1 MAGTTCAYEGLA
13 AGMPQAVACVSAPA
27 GSRGNNRTRSCIA
40 VTAAEADP
48 EFSPAHPLPLS
59 PAAREIERG
68 GALAADS
75 APSGLR
81 RLGTSRARFPHNPAS
96 PADPANPE
104 SPANLASLATT
115 PTADV
120 AAHPAAVWCVLQ
132 VAPGHEDAMAAR
144 VARVAGAWLDD
155 CFVLRRQA
163 LRRRGGAWRLCDE
176 VMFPGYIFLVTDDP
190 AGLAEGL
197 GLLTSFAYLLNRD
210 GAPSTL
216 DEREVAFVR
225 DFGGP
230 QHTVALSRG
239 SIEGGR
245 LTVEEGPLKGR
256 EHLVAKVDRH
266 KRMAWLHGGML
277 GEGSVRVGLEVVSK
291 T

>member
-13 AGMPQAVACVSAPA
+13 AGTPHAAACVSAPA

-48 EFSPAHPLPLS
+48 EFSPAHPVPLS

-75 APSGLR
+75 ARSGLR
-81 RLGTSRARFPHNPAS
+81 RLGGISRARFPHNTAK
-96 PADPANPE
+96 PE

-115 PTADV
+115 PAALAAD
-120 AAHPAAVWCVLQ
+120 AAHPSAVWCVLQ

-144 VARVAGAWLDD
+144 VARVARAALDD

-163 LRRRGGAWRLCDE
+163 LRRRGGAWHLCDE

-197 GLLTSFAYLLNRD
+197 GLLTSFAHLLNRD
-210 GAPSTL
+210 GAPATL

-230 QHTVALSRG
+230 HHTVALSRG
-239 SIEGGR
+239 SIVDGR
-245 LTVEEGPLKGR
+245 LMVEEGPLKGR

-277 GEGSVRVGLEVVSK
+277 GTGSVRVGLEVVSK

>member
-1 MAGTTCAYEGLA
+1 MAGTTCAYESLA
-13 AGMPQAVACVSAPA
+13 IGMPQTAPACVPDGARTC
-27 GSRGNNRTRSCIA
+27 GNRTGSGRNR
-40 VTAAEADP
+40 TAAEPSAAR
-48 EFSPAHPLPLS
+48 PAPLS

-81 RLGTSRARFPHNPAS
+81 RLGTSRVRFPHNPAS

-115 PTADV
+115 PTADA

-144 VARVAGAWLDD
+144 VARVAGASLDD

-277 GEGSVRVGLEVVSK
+277 GAGSVRVGLEVVSK

>member
-48 EFSPAHPLPLS
+48 EFAPAHPVPLS

-75 APSGLR
+75 ARSGLR
-81 RLGTSRARFPHNPAS
+81 RLGGIPRARFPHNPAK
-96 PADPANPE
+96 PE

-115 PTADV
+115 PAALAAD
-120 AAHPAAVWCVLQ
+120 AAHPSAVWCVLQ
-132 VAPGHEDAMAAR
+132 VAPGHEDALAAR
-144 VARVAGAWLDD
+144 VARVARAALDD

-163 LRRRGGAWRLCDE
+163 LRRRGGAWHLCDE

-197 GLLTSFAYLLNRD
+197 GLLTSFAHLLNCD
-210 GAPSTL
+210 GAPATL

-230 QHTVALSRG
+230 HHTVALSRG
-239 SIEGGR
+239 SIVGGL

-256 EHLVAKVDRH
+256 EHLVTKVDRH

-277 GEGSVRVGLEVVSK
+277 GAGSVRVGLEVVSK

>member
-1 MAGTTCAYEGLA
+1 
-13 AGMPQAVACVSAPA
+13 
-27 GSRGNNRTRSCIA
+27 
-40 VTAAEADP
+40 
-48 EFSPAHPLPLS
+48 
-59 PAAREIERG
+59 
-68 GALAADS
+68 
-75 APSGLR
+75 
-81 RLGTSRARFPHNPAS
+81 
-96 PADPANPE
+96 
-104 SPANLASLATT
+104 
-115 PTADV
+115 
-120 AAHPAAVWCVLQ
+120 
-132 VAPGHEDAMAAR
+132 MAAR
-144 VARVAGAWLDD
+144 VVRVAGASLDD

-163 LRRRGGAWRLCDE
+163 LRRRGGAWHLCDE

-266 KRMAWLHGGML
+266 KRMAWLRGGML

>member
-1 MAGTTCAYEGLA
+1 
-13 AGMPQAVACVSAPA
+13 
-27 GSRGNNRTRSCIA
+27 
-40 VTAAEADP
+40 
-48 EFSPAHPLPLS
+48 
-59 PAAREIERG
+59 
-68 GALAADS
+68 
-75 APSGLR
+75 
-81 RLGTSRARFPHNPAS
+81 
-96 PADPANPE
+96 
-104 SPANLASLATT
+104 
-115 PTADV
+115 
-120 AAHPAAVWCVLQ
+120 
-132 VAPGHEDAMAAR
+132 MAAR
-144 VARVAGAWLDD
+144 VARVAGALLDD

-190 AGLAEGL
+190 ASLAEGL

-266 KRMAWLHGGML
+266 KRMAWLRGGML

>member
-1 MAGTTCAYEGLA
+1 
-13 AGMPQAVACVSAPA
+13 
-27 GSRGNNRTRSCIA
+27 
-40 VTAAEADP
+40 
-48 EFSPAHPLPLS
+48 
-59 PAAREIERG
+59 
-68 GALAADS
+68 
-75 APSGLR
+75 
-81 RLGTSRARFPHNPAS
+81 
-96 PADPANPE
+96 
-104 SPANLASLATT
+104 
-115 PTADV
+115 
-120 AAHPAAVWCVLQ
+120 
-132 VAPGHEDAMAAR
+132 MAAR
-144 VARVAGAWLDD
+144 VARVAGASLDD

-197 GLLTSFAYLLNRD
+197 GLLTSFAYLLGRG

-230 QHTVALSRG
+230 QHMVALSRG

-245 LTVEEGPLKGR
+245 LAVEEGPLKGR

-266 KRMAWLHGGML
+266 KRMAWLRGGML